1 MNLAISNNK
10 AVEKHLRLIL
20 LLALALRLYGL
31 TAFSLSNDEL
41 SALSRLQFNSFS
53 LLIHEGVYPDFHP
66 AGTQVFMYIWT
77 WVFGYSEWAVRMPFA
92 LMGVVSVYLVY
103 RIGRALFSESTGLLA
118 SGALAVLAFPLLYSQ
133 IARPYSPGLMCS
145 MASVFFLI
153 RFLGLDRNRTGE
165 PVSKGNWSDVLGF
178 VVSVSACMYTHYFS
192 FIFAGLV
199 CLIGLLFLDKTIFWK
214 YLLCGV
220 GILMLYIPGF
230 DIFIH
235 QLSKGGI
242 GGPDGWLS
250 APNPDAFGRYLDY
263 VFNDSRMLK
272 FIYFV
277 AFTGVVMVY
286 RGKVG
291 FGKWHIVS
299 LLFFLVPFGIAY
311 FYSVQVNPVFQHSIL
326 LFSFPFLLL
335 FLFSFFPKDRY
346 GITAKVVLAITVLA
360 GFYSTV
366 FEKNYYQ
373 RQHFTEFRAVS
384 NSINT
389 AIKEYSKDSITV
401 VANVHAPYYLNYYLK
416 EGFKLDSNNVT
427 RISNEIERD
436 AFNSQVSQSQTPYLI
451 YAYSNIYTPPERD
464 LFIRHFYPNVVA
476 IDTFLNS
483 GFRLYS
489 RSVDSRPVQTFPDKL
504 TLANLKSY
512 DFAYRY
518 DTLRKSVR
526 YSKSDEY
533 GPAVTLPIKGSG
545 LAKGQVL
552 VGKAIVSDYDS
563 LSDIHIVITVETSS
577 NKYLYKSNDAIL
589 FRCQSK
595 ELCVPV
601 VVELESD
608 LPQDAQI
615 KLYVW
620 NKGARS
626 FYLKSLDLEIYRSRP
641 NTFFPPM

>member
-1 MNLAISNNK
+1 
-10 AVEKHLRLIL
+10 
-20 LLALALRLYGL
+20 
-31 TAFSLSNDEL
+31 
-41 SALSRLQFNSFS
+41 
-53 LLIHEGVYPDFHP
+53 
-66 AGTQVFMYIWT
+66 
-77 WVFGYSEWAVRMPFA
+77 
-92 LMGVVSVYLVY
+92 
-103 RIGRALFSESTGLLA
+103 
-118 SGALAVLAFPLLYSQ
+118 
-133 IARPYSPGLMCS
+133 
-145 MASVFFLI
+145 
-153 RFLGLDRNRTGE
+153 
-165 PVSKGNWSDVLGF
+165 
-178 VVSVSACMYTHYFS
+178 
-192 FIFAGLV
+192 
-199 CLIGLLFLDKTIFWK
+199 
-214 YLLCGV
+214 
-220 GILMLYIPGF
+220 
-230 DIFIH
+230 
-235 QLSKGGI
+235 
-242 GGPDGWLS
+242 
-250 APNPDAFGRYLDY
+250 
-263 VFNDSRMLK
+263 
-272 FIYFV
+272 
-277 AFTGVVMVY
+277 
-286 RGKVG
+286 
-291 FGKWHIVS
+291 

-335 FLFSFFPKDRY
+335 VLFSFFPKDRY

-366 FEKNYYQ
+366 FEKNYYK

-436 AFNSQVSQSQTPYLI
+436 AFNRQVSLSQTPYLI

-563 LSDIHIVITVETSS
+563 LSDIHIVITVETNS

-620 NKGARS
+620 NKGGRS
-626 FYLKSLDLEIYRSRP
+626 FYLKNLDFEIYRSRP

>member
-1 MNLAISNNK
+1 MNWSLSNNK
-10 AVEKHLRLIL
+10 SVENHLRLIL
-20 LLALALRLYGL
+20 ILALALRVYGL

-41 SALSRLQFNSFS
+41 SALSRLQFDSFS
-53 LLIHEGVYPDFHP
+53 ELIQLGVYPDFHP
-66 AGTQVFMYIWT
+66 AGTHVFLYVWT
-77 WVFGYSEWAVRMPFA
+77 SIFGSSEWVVRIPFA

-103 RIGRALFSESTGLLA
+103 RTGRSLFSESSGLLA

-145 MASVFFLI
+145 MASVFFLV
-153 RFLGLDRNRTGE
+153 RFLGHDRDQSGE
-165 PVSKGNWSDVLGF
+165 PVSKGNWLDMLGF
-178 VVSVSACMYTHYFS
+178 IASVSACMYTHYFS

-199 CLIGLLFLDKTIFWK
+199 CLTGLIFLDKAVFWK
-214 YLLCGV
+214 YLLCGL
-220 GILMLYIPGF
+220 GIIILYIPGLE
-230 DIFIH
+230 IFMH

-250 APNPDAFGRYLDY
+250 APGPDAFGRYLDY

-286 RGKVG
+286 RGKVA
-291 FGKWHIVS
+291 FGKWHVVS
-299 LLFFLVPFGIAY
+299 LFLFLVPFGIAY
-311 FYSVQVNPVFQHSIL
+311 FYSLYVNPVFQYSIL

-335 FLFSFFPKDRY
+335 FLFSFFPKGRY
-346 GITAKVVLAITVLA
+346 GITAKVVLAITVIA

-373 RQHFTEFRAVS
+373 KQHFTEFRSIS
-384 NSINT
+384 NSINAT
-389 AIKEYSKDSITV
+389 MEEYSIDSVTV
-401 VANVHAPYYLNYYLK
+401 IANVHAPFYLNYYLK
-416 EGFKLDSNNVT
+416 EGFKLDSNSVT
-427 RISNEIERD
+427 RISNELERD
-436 AFNSQVSQSQTPYLI
+436 AFNFAVSKSQTPFLI
-451 YAYSNIYTPPERD
+451 YAYSNIYSPPERD
-464 LFIRHFYPNVVA
+464 LFIRHFYPNVVE

-504 TLANLKSY
+504 ILANVKSNDYSYRFDSLKQ
-512 DFAYRY
+512 
-518 DTLRKSVR
+518 SVR
-526 YSKSDEY
+526 FSKADEY
-533 GPAVTLPIKGSG
+533 GPAITLPVKGAG
-545 LAKGQVL
+545 LVKGHVL
-552 VGKAIVSDYDS
+552 MGKAVLSDYDS
-563 LSDIHIVITVETSS
+563 LSNIHIVITVEKTG

-595 ELCVPV
+595 DLCVPV
-601 VVELESD
+601 VVELESE
-608 LPQDAQI
+608 LPQEAEL

-620 NKGARS
+620 NQGGRS
-626 FYLKSLDLEIYRSRP
+626 FYLRSLELEIYRSRP